1 MDSLTKENTLCLVK
15 IVQINM
21 KNTTCFLNLDYFN
34 DTNSTR
40 IVPFE
45 KKSDLNS
52 PRTVL
57 FFKKEFLIWKKE
69 DDLIPFK
76 MGYILVLIWIHFKWT
91 ANQHLKENC
100 SIDEL
105 KRDSQI
111 CNTRGSKHNS
121 WHNMSQRRAAII
133 CAISSIFF
141 FVVGEN
147 FSFVSIQFNLL
158 WNLLKVHAIYIF
170 IIHVLAVA
178 KMRKKH
184 GIAKILPSILLGG
197 KAL

>member
-1 MDSLTKENTLCLVK
+1 MCVHCRNALVVNALDSLTKENTLCLVK
-15 IVQINM
+15 IVQINIQ
-21 KNTTCFLNLDYFN
+21 NTTCFLNLDYFN

-40 IVPFE
+40 TVPFK
-45 KKSDLNS
+45 KKSDLNP

-57 FFKKEFLIWKKE
+57 FLKKEILIWKKE

-111 CNTRGSKHNS
+111 CNTRGSTHNS
-121 WHNMSQRRAAII
+121 WHNMSQRRTAII

-141 FVVGEN
+141 FCRRGKFLIRLN
-147 FSFVSIQFNLL
+147 SIQFA
-158 WNLLKVHAIYIF
+158 LKSIEGSCDIY
-170 IIHVLAVA
+170 
-178 KMRKKH
+178 
-184 GIAKILPSILLGG
+184 S
-197 KAL
+197 